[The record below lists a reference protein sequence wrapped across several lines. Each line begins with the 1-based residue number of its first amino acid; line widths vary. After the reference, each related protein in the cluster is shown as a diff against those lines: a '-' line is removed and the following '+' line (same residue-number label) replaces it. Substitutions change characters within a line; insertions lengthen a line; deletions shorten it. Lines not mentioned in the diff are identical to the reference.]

1 MSGEECSHHQGC
13 RQEATVLLG
22 TVKSPL
28 SPLVLVAQ
36 TGPRR
41 PRVLARHLHDAH
53 VLGELNRA
61 LTFLCLI
68 RLTWGLVS
76 WAADQF
82 LTSLPKDWNICGVGT
97 TLPVNLQLLISPDYT
112 VFSGRVE
119 ETFSGVLNTNES
131 AQ

>member
-13 RQEATVLLG
+13 GQEATVLG
-22 TVKSPL
+22 TVTSVL
-28 SPLVLVAQ
+28 SPIALMAR
-36 TGPRR
+36 TGPCC

-97 TLPVNLQLLISPDYT
+97 TLPVNVQLLISPDYT

-119 ETFSGVLNTNES
+119 QTFSGMLNTNES